1 MKFIISSNKFKKV
14 VSLVSHLCGSNL
26 TLPILN
32 NILINLKK
40 DILELS
46 STNLEIG
53 LSVFIPVEMEK
64 EGKITVP
71 GKIFSDFIS
80 SLPDGDVK
88 LEEKDLTM
96 NIKCKGFQA
105 KILGKDSKDFPVLPQ
120 IKEEKLTELEASE
133 IVSGFSKVSHVVSS
147 SDARVEI
154 SGILMK
160 IEKKNLKLVGT
171 DSIRLSE
178 KKINLPEE
186 TKKTLIIIPQKTA
199 VELNYIFSNFPGTI
213 SVVVDPSQIAFNLK
227 AKDPLDPKITLVSR
241 LIEGQ
246 YPEYEEIIPKETK
259 TRAILDREEFQK
271 KIKIASLFSSRIQDV
286 KLAFRPA
293 KNHPEKNEGSLS
305 ISAASSEVGETTSEI
320 KGKIE
325 GNPLEITFNW
335 KYLLD
340 GLSVINSSEV
350 FLGANDPTSPTI
362 LKPIGDETYLYV
374 LMPKTI

>member
-1 MKFIISSNKFKKV
+1 MKFTISSNKFKKA

-32 NILINLKK
+32 NILISLKNN
-40 DILELS
+40 ILELS

-53 LSVFIPVEMEK
+53 LSLFVPVKMEK

-80 SLPDGDVK
+80 SLPDGDIK
-88 LEEKDLTM
+88 IEEKDLVM
-96 NIKCKGFQA
+96 NIKCKGFRA
-105 KILGKDSKDFPVLPQ
+105 KILGQDSKDFPVLPQ
-120 IKEEKLTELEASE
+120 IKEERLTKLETSDV
-133 IVSGFSKVSHVVSS
+133 VSGFSKVSHIVSS

-199 VELNYIFSNFPGTI
+199 VELNYIFSNFSGTI
-213 SVVVDPSQIAFNLK
+213 SVTVDPSQISFDFK

-259 TRAILDREEFQK
+259 TRATLDREELQK

-293 KNHPEKNEGSLS
+293 KSQKEGSLL

-340 GLSVINSSEV
+340 GISVINSSEI